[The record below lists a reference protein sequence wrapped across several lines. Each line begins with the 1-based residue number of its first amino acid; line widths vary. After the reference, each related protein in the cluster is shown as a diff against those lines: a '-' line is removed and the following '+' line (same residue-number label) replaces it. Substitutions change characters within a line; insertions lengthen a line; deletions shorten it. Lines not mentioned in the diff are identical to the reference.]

1 MVEGKIVHVHVSLP
15 SRQEWS
21 RVIDNVLDV
30 VVQYQSD
37 GTVCMH
43 GLQSLQFVFSREK
56 KRVHT
61 RVHRGVNKQE
71 SKRSQALG
79 KAIHK
84 FP

>member
-1 MVEGKIVHVHVSLP
+1 MDG
-15 SRQEWS
+15 
-21 RVIDNVLDV
+21 DNVLDV

-37 GTVCMH
+37 GTVCMYMY